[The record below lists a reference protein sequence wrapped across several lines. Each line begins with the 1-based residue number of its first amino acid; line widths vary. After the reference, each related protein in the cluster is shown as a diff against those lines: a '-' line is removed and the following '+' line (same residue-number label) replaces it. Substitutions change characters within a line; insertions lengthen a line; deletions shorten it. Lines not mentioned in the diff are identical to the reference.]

1 MVVQIPR
8 RSLCQ
13 MTVTTVTTTTTT
25 TLLQM
30 QTMPMSTNSKAQ
42 HADRLRREPTAAMA
56 RGLARPLLNDLSR
69 PTASYHL
76 YGFAYSAPMEVLQ
89 CK

>member
-25 TLLQM
+25 LLQM
-30 QTMPMSTNSKAQ
+30 QTMPMSTNSKA